1 MVKMITESIGSTVD
15 WLIDD
20 LGIKYDVA
28 ATQYPDHSA
37 KRQIG
42 VVGRS
47 VSWISQMQAI
57 LTKLGGTVMTD
68 TRANSLTTD
77 ASGAVTGAVA
87 QDKQGE
93 IDFTTASVVLASG
106 GYGRN
111 PNSCPTRC
119 PATSSMGAPPTRA
132 MAT

>member
-1 MVKMITESIGSTVD
+1 
-15 WLIDD
+15 
-20 LGIKYDVA
+20 
-28 ATQYPDHSA
+28 
-37 KRQIG
+37 
-42 VVGRS
+42 
-47 VSWISQMQAI
+47 MQAI

-106 GYGRN
+106 GYGAEPKLLPDTLSGYKFYGR
-111 PNSCPTRC
+111 T
-119 PATSSMGAPPTRA
+119 TDTGDGYV
-132 MAT
+132 MATGIGADTINLDLVKVYPQEC